1 MPGAA
6 ALEPGAPE
14 CANCGASLAFRPA
27 PRHCP
32 QCGQI
37 VRPLAPRAFV
47 RDAAGRYARSLIALI
62 LHPGKLTSEFI
73 AGRRERYVPPLR
85 MYLVAS
91 FLFFL
96 LVKVLSAPGGSHIV
110 IAPAMD
116 SHGKPITEA
125 TDPVAYRAAMAEM
138 QACIDKPGSCSWSR
152 TLGARIGQKGLAQS
166 GRSDAVAQ
174 QMLGLAPNAV
184 FVLLPVFAGLLML
197 AYRSRRMGYGTHF
210 VFSLHMHAFG
220 FLALLVLWKLPD
232 SDLADLAGALVLA
245 GYGLWALH
253 RVYGGR
259 WWATLGRA
267 AILLAL
273 YLPVLF
279 AVIVALS
286 ITSLFLA

>member
-1 MPGAA
+1 MPTEEVPSPSHAR
-6 ALEPGAPE
+6 
-14 CANCGASLAFRPA
+14 CANCGASLAFEPA

-37 VRPLAPRAFV
+37 VRLLAPRAFV
-47 RDAAGRYARSLIALI
+47 RDAFDRYARSLVALI
-62 LHPGKLTSEFI
+62 AHPGKLTNEFI
-73 AGRRERYVPPLR
+73 AGRRERYLPPLR
-85 MYLVAS
+85 LYLVAS

-96 LVKVLSAPGGSHIV
+96 LIKVLSSPGGSHIV

-125 TDPVAYRAAMAEM
+125 ADPVAYRDAMAQM
-138 QACIDKPGSCSWSR
+138 QACIDKPGSCSWGR
-152 TLGARIGQKGLAQS
+152 TLGARIGQKGMAQS

-184 FVLLPVFAGLLML
+184 FVLLPVFAALLML
-197 AYRSRRMGYGTHF
+197 AYRSRRMRYGLHF

-220 FLALLVLWKLPD
+220 FLALLALWKLPD
-232 SDLADLAGALVLA
+232 SGVADLAGGLVLA

-259 WWATLGRA
+259 WWKTLGRA
-267 AILLAL
+267 AFLLTL
-273 YLPVLF
+273 YVPVLF
-279 AVIVALS
+279 AVIVGLS
-286 ITSLFLA
+286 IASLFLA